1 MEGVATSSNVH
12 FCSSSSNYTG
22 VRFSLLIHMVV
33 RSMCQCSKYLCQS
46 VVEELDPDV
55 STGLFIALTLD
66 ERGKGRGRSEGD
78 RQEGGREGGRDEG
91 GGE

>member
-1 MEGVATSSNVH
+1 
-12 FCSSSSNYTG
+12 
-22 VRFSLLIHMVV
+22 
-33 RSMCQCSKYLCQS
+33 MCQCSKYLCQS

-78 RQEGGREGGRDEG
+78 RQEGGREGGTKEEENERSLQ
-91 GGE
+91 